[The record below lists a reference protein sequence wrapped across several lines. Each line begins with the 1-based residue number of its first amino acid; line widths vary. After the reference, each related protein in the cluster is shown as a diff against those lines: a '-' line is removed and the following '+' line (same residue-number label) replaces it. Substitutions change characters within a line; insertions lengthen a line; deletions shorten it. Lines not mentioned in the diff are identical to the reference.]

1 MQHSFINFIQFK
13 AHFTPTY
20 IEHIPDSSE
29 QTSVSMTSLYNHLY
43 TVISQEAVI
52 QLPPP
57 VPGVQA
63 RQADSAADQT
73 QLQQTS
79 LGIVLALLAVI
90 TFYVTTLHLHFAQH
104 RLENHAMCGIT
115 TGGQVGGILGIAFF
129 KAFSIISGRMLF
141 RLRD

>member
-1 MQHSFINFIQFK
+1 MRHSVINFIQFK
-13 AHFTPTY
+13 PHFTPTY

-29 QTSVSMTSLYNHLY
+29 LTSANMTSLYNHLY
-43 TVISQEAVI
+43 SVISQEAI

-79 LGIVLALLAVI
+79 LGIVLALLTIV
-90 TFYVTTLHLHFAQH
+90 TFQLGTLLFTKP

-115 TGGQVGGILGIAFF
+115 TGGQVGVSLGIAFF
-129 KAFSIISGRMLF
+129 IPFSIISGRMLF

>member
-1 MQHSFINFIQFK
+1 
-13 AHFTPTY
+13 
-20 IEHIPDSSE
+20 
-29 QTSVSMTSLYNHLY
+29 MTSLYNHLY
-43 TVISQEAVI
+43 SVISQEAVI

-79 LGIVLALLAVI
+79 LGIVLALLTIV
-90 TFYVTTLHLHFAQH
+90 TFQLGTLLFTNTKP

-115 TGGQVGGILGIAFF
+115 TGGQVGVILGIAFF
-129 KAFSIISGRMLF
+129 IAFSIISGRMLF
-141 RLRD
+141 RLRG

>member
-29 QTSVSMTSLYNHLY
+29 QTSANMTSLYNHLY
-43 TVISQEAVI
+43 SVISQEAAI

-79 LGIVLALLAVI
+79 LGIVLALLTIV
-90 TFYVTTLHLHFAQH
+90 TFQLGTLLFTKH

-115 TGGQVGGILGIAFF
+115 TGGQVGGILGIAF
-129 KAFSIISGRMLF
+129 L
-141 RLRD
+141 